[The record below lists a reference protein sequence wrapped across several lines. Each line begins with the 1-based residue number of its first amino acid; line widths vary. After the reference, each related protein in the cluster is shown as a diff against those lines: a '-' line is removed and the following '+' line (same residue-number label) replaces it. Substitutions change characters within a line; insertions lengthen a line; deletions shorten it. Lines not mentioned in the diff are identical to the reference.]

1 MTISKPELGKIAD
14 ELPISYYAKAR
25 VEVKIDAEAPTSYF
39 SPNTRE
45 IFISLEGVN
54 ASLKN
59 INGTDT
65 EEAERAVRAHLYHE
79 LSHAILTPKVL
90 TPNDKINIFEDER
103 IETLLDG
110 FFMKV
115 DFKENIKRLC
125 DFDENDIPQT
135 DMEKF
140 FYAVRYRIGKKE
152 WLDEIEKIIET
163 YAKLNWNS
171 KSGKAYDY
179 AWAIEDLYRKIC
191 NDTSM
196 NDEAWKNA
204 IEEALKTQAQQG
216 TGDTEIPSEYDAPNG
231 NSEENDGAEG
241 EGMGA
246 DGGNGNAENEEGQSE
261 QTAKGKGGRGAGHS
275 LFEEAIQT
283 ACKKIRDENLFLA
296 LDGILANFNKKNRGG
311 SALPSYS
318 GIFNPRSVVRDDY
331 KYFDRKTTVQGSNPY
346 GSLHLNLFIDNSG
359 SFDHCQDAA
368 NRIVSTLC
376 DLERKYPFFTVDF
389 AFCGDKVERRD
400 KRNCYLT
407 TDEGTYIDDTAI
419 EVVKS
424 MQKKNTFTYNIVLYD
439 GECYKR
445 SSESMKYVYQPFDLS
460 NTTLILD
467 PSCKKDALRVKNA
480 KVLISQDYLK
490 DLTKNILLTL
500 QRAFR

>member
-1 MTISKPELGKIAD
+1 MTISKPELEKIAD

-45 IFISLEGVN
+45 IFVSLEGVN
-54 ASLKN
+54 TSLKN
-59 INGTDT
+59 INSADT

-90 TPNDKINIFEDER
+90 IPNNQINIFEDER

-125 DFDENDIPQT
+125 DFDKNHIPQT

-163 YAKLNWNS
+163 YTKLNWNS
-171 KSGKAYDY
+171 HSNTYDY
-179 AWAIEDLYRKIC
+179 MWAIEGLYKKIC

-204 IEEALKTQAQQG
+204 IEQALKAQAQQG
-216 TGDTEIPSEYDAPNG
+216 KGDTEIPSEYDAPNG
-231 NSEENDGAEG
+231 NSAENDGAEG
-241 EGMGA
+241 EGMSA
-246 DGGNGNAENEEGQSE
+246 NVGNGNAENNEGQSE
-261 QTAKGKGGRGAGHS
+261 QPAKGKGGRGAGHS

-318 GIFNPRSVVRDDY
+318 GIFNPRSVMRDDY
-331 KYFDRKTTVQGSNPY
+331 KYFDRKTLVQGSNPY

-368 NRIVSTLC
+368 NRIIATLC

-389 AFCGDKVERRD
+389 AFCGDKVEHRD

-407 TDEGTYIDDTAI
+407 TDEGTYIDGTAI
-419 EVVKS
+419 EVVKL

-439 GECYKR
+439 GECWQR
-445 SSESMKYVYQPFDLS
+445 GSIPMKYTYQAFDLS

-467 PSCKKDALRVKNA
+467 PSCRKDARCVKNA
-480 KVLISQDYLK
+480 KVVISENYLA

>member
-1 MTISKPELGKIAD
+1 MIISKPELEKIAD

-25 VEVKIDAEAPTSYF
+25 VDVKIDAEAPTSYF

-45 IFISLEGVN
+45 IFISLKGVN

-59 INGTDT
+59 INGADT

-90 TPNDKINIFEDER
+90 NSDDKINIFEDER

-125 DFDENDIPQT
+125 DFDENYIPQT
-135 DMEKF
+135 GMEKF

-152 WLDEIEKIIET
+152 WLDEIEKIIELYT
-163 YAKLNWNS
+163 KLNWNS
-171 KSGKAYDY
+171 NSSKTYDY
-179 AWAIEDLYRKIC
+179 ACAINNLYRKIC
-191 NDTSM
+191 EDNSM
-196 NDEAWKNA
+196 DGEAWKNA
-204 IEEALKTQAQQG
+204 IEKALKTQAQQG
-216 TGDTEIPSEYDAPNG
+216 KGDTKIPSEYDTPNG
-231 NSEENDGAEG
+231 NSEEKDGAEG
-241 EGMGA
+241 EGIGENGA
-246 DGGNGNAENEEGQSE
+246 NSNAENKEGQSE
-261 QTAKGKGGRGAGHS
+261 QTDKRKVGKGAGHS
-275 LFEEAIQT
+275 IFEEAIQT
-283 ACKKIRDENLFLA
+283 ACKKIRDENLFLT

-318 GIFNPRSVVRDDY
+318 GIFNPRSVARDDY
-331 KYFDRKTTVQGSNPY
+331 KYFDRKTSVQGSNPY

-359 SFDHCQDAA
+359 SFDRCKDAA
-368 NRIVSTLC
+368 NCIIATLC

-407 TDEGTYIDDTAI
+407 TDEGTYIDETAI

-439 GECYKR
+439 GECYQ
-445 SSESMKYVYQPFDLS
+445 EDHVMKYTYQPFDLS

-467 PSCKKDALRVKNA
+467 PSCQEDTRRVKNA
-480 KVLISQDYLK
+480 KVIISENYLG

>member
-1 MTISKPELGKIAD
+1 MTISKPELEKIAD

-45 IFISLEGVN
+45 IFVSLEGVN

-59 INGTDT
+59 INGADT

-79 LSHAILTPKVL
+79 LSHAILTPKIL
-90 TPNDKINIFEDER
+90 NPNDKINIFEDER

-125 DFDENDIPQT
+125 DFDENHIPQT
-135 DMEKF
+135 NMEKF
-140 FYAVRYRIGKKE
+140 FYAVRYRIGNKK
-152 WLDEIEKIIET
+152 WLDEIDRIIKT
-163 YAKLNWNS
+163 
-171 KSGKAYDY
+171 YDY
-179 AWAIEDLYRKIC
+179 AWAIEDLYRMIC

-216 TGDTEIPSEYDAPNG
+216 KGDTEIPSEYDTPNG
-231 NSEENDGAEG
+231 NSEANDGAEG
-241 EGMGA
+241 EEMSA
-246 DGGNGNAENEEGQSE
+246 NDGNGNAENNEGQNE

-283 ACKKIRDENLFLA
+283 ACEKIRDENLFFA

-318 GIFNPRSVVRDDY
+318 GIFNPRSVARDDY

-368 NRIVSTLC
+368 NRIISTLC

-389 AFCGDKVERRD
+389 AFCGDKVEHRD

-407 TDEGTYIDDTAI
+407 TDEGTYIDATAI

-439 GECYKR
+439 GDCYTR
-445 SSESMKYVYQPFDLS
+445 GSTPMKYTYQPFDLS

-467 PSCKKDALRVKNA
+467 PSCRKDALRVKNA
-480 KVLISQDYLK
+480 KVIISENYLT